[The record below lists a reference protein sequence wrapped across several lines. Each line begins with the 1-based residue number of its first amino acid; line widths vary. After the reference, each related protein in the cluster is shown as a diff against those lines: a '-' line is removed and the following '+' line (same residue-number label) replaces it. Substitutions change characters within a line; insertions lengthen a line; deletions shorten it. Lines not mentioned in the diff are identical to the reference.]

1 MVRESAGILIVARR
15 PLTFTEDRIEGLYD
29 MHGNLGE
36 WCQDWSGSDSD
47 SQVIRGGSWVH
58 TAENGRS
65 ASRNWY
71 DPGYRF
77 NSLGFRPV
85 LRFRQGS

>member
-1 MVRESAGILIVARR
+1 M
-15 PLTFTEDRIEGLYD
+15 TFTEDRIEGLYD

-47 SQVIRGGSWVH
+47 SQVI
-58 TAENGRS
+58 S